1 MFGEDRL
8 SDLVES
14 PWSRDFPMPLEKGT
28 LFSPHLGTE
37 FTHHLPLLGSWE
49 VRDALLMH
57 QHLLISSCQLSSEAL
72 STTDCEVALAV
83 RCFFHRTL
91 CPLVAL
97 ATLRVECSVVDAS
110 VRETFHHLL
119 EL

>member
-8 SDLVES
+8 SYLVES
-14 PWSRDFPMPLEKGT
+14 PWSWDFSMPLEKGA

-37 FTHHLPLLGSWE
+37 FTHRLPLLGSWE
-49 VRDALLMH
+49 VRNALLMH

-83 RCFFHRTL
+83 RYFFRRIL
-91 CPLVAL
+91 CPLVAS
-97 ATLRVECSVVDAS
+97 ATLRVVCSVVVVS
-110 VRETFHHLL
+110 VRETCHHFF
-119 EL
+119 EF